1 MSNEFKVKYQ
11 GNSFEDWYKTNYG
24 KDWQEGG
31 TLARADGM
39 SDADWEIG
47 QSLYN
52 SRTARSNIDSN
63 YNRSKTELETAY
75 GTNVAELEADRARQ
89 ARDASYTHELMKKYL
104 PEQIKAR
111 GLSGSGVSESTLLSA
126 YSTHANQLGEI
137 NANYAKNKNALDN
150 EYQGGLSDLER
161 TYGDSLAKH
170 DVDTNDAVSK
180 IFDKY
185 RTEHNTNEEKKATR
199 QKENYDALM
208 EKDPSEWDHALIK
221 KMADNGELS
230 EGQLEQ
236 IKTAYSQ
243 SIVTG
248 REAFDGVDIHG
259 AWAYFTDVMNHPW
272 VSTEK
277 KRAVA
282 NTFKAMFPDL
292 AAKKAK
298 DGEYTE
304 WLLDATSPTSA
315 PTSAPVSASE
325 GLITRERI
333 EKETGSDVM
342 SEEDF
347 LNNQKK
353 GYFTQFT
360 SYQEFLDAYY
370 ASWRSKYG
378 N

>member
-31 TLARADGM
+31 KLARADGM

-126 YSTHANQLGEI
+126 YTTHANQLGEI

-150 EYQGGLSDLER
+150 EYQGGLSELER
-161 TYGDSLAKH
+161 AYGDSLAEH
-170 DVDTNDAVSK
+170 DVATNDAVSG

-208 EKDPSEWDHALIK
+208 ATDPSEWKHAEIK
-221 KMADNGELS
+221 MMADNGELS
-230 EGQLEQ
+230 AGQLEQ
-236 IKTAYSQ
+236 IKTHYSEEIR
-243 SIVTG
+243 SDRG
-248 REAFDGVDIHG
+248 AFETEDGVMVDIHT
-259 AWAYFTDVMNHPW
+259 AWAYFTGVINHPW
-272 VSTEK
+272 VSPEK
-277 KRAVA
+277 KRAVT

-298 DGEYTE
+298 EGEYTE
-304 WLLDATSPTSA
+304 WLGGVTLTPADVNEIKSINNEFGDFKQRVLDDKIN
-315 PTSAPVSASE
+315 
-325 GLITRERI
+325 GRL
-333 EKETGSDVM
+333 K
-342 SEEDF
+342 
-347 LNNQKK
+347 Q
-353 GYFTQFT
+353 
-360 SYQEFLDAYY
+360 
-370 ASWRSKYG
+370 
-378 N
+378 